1 MAQPGNRL
9 VRLSTSNTGAKM
21 GKLIITL
28 EGSTLRDFELDKERC
43 TIGRL
48 PENDIHLDDKAA
60 SSRHAAILTIL
71 NDSFIE
77 DLGSTNGTFV
87 NGKVIKKHA
96 LQDGDVVTIGRHE
109 LKFTATEAEGDEDD
123 FEKTMIIR
131 PSAKKA
137 DAPGQPN
144 LDAVNKA
151 VAQSTASGAAP
162 IDPDAKPAGLPRG
175 KLQVLSGSAKGK
187 ELELVKALTTLGRP
201 GVQVA
206 ALTRRAD
213 GFFIVPVESG
223 EGQGPPTVNGKPIGP
238 QAHPLTD
245 NDVIELANVK
255 MGFYLI
261 K

>member
-1 MAQPGNRL
+1 
-9 VRLSTSNTGAKM
+9 M

-28 EGSTLRDFELDKERC
+28 EGKVLKDYALEKERV
-43 TIGRL
+43 TLGRL
-48 PENDIHLDDKAA
+48 PENDIHLDDRAA
-60 SSRHAAILTIL
+60 SSRHAAILTVL
-71 NDSFIE
+71 NDSFVE

-87 NGKVIKKHA
+87 NGKVVKKHA
-96 LQDGDVVTIGRHE
+96 LTSGDVITIGRHE
-109 LKFTATEAEGDEDD
+109 LKFEATDAEGDEAD

-131 PSAKKA
+131 PTAKKG
-137 DAPGQPN
+137 DAAPSM
-144 LDAVNKA
+144 DTVNKA
-151 VAQSTASGAAP
+151 VGAPPAG
-162 IDPDAKPAGLPRG
+162 ATGAGLPRG

-187 ELELVKALTTLGRP
+187 ELELTKALTTLGRP

-238 QAHPLTD
+238 QAQMLND

>member
-1 MAQPGNRL
+1 
-9 VRLSTSNTGAKM
+9 M
-21 GKLIITL
+21 GKLILTL
-28 EGSTLRDFELDKERC
+28 EGKTLREITLDKERC

-96 LQDGDVVTIGRHE
+96 LGDGDVITIGRHE
-109 LKFTATEAEGDEDD
+109 LKFAATQGHADDDD

-131 PSAKKA
+131 PTAAKT
-137 DAPGQPN
+137 PGQPGM
-144 LDAVNKA
+144 DTINKA
-151 VAQSTASGAAP
+151 VGGVAGDAG
-162 IDPDAKPAGLPRG
+162 AKPAGLPRG

-187 ELELVKALTTLGRP
+187 ELELTKALTTLGRP

-223 EGQGPPTVNGKPIGP
+223 EGQGPPTVNGKAIGP
-238 QAHPLTD
+238 QAHKLTD

-255 MGFYLI
+255 MGFYSI

>member
-1 MAQPGNRL
+1 
-9 VRLSTSNTGAKM
+9 M

-28 EGSTLRDFELDKERC
+28 EGSLLTEYTLEKERC

-48 PENDIHLDDKAA
+48 PENDIHLDDKAS

-96 LQDGDVVTIGRHE
+96 LADGDVVTIGRHE
-109 LKFTATEAEGDEDD
+109 LKFVATEADADEDD

-131 PSAKKA
+131 PSAKPAAGGQPSEDQVAKA
-137 DAPGQPN
+137 VSSAGAAAPAAPG
-144 LDAVNKA
+144 V
-151 VAQSTASGAAP
+151 
-162 IDPDAKPAGLPRG
+162 KPAGLPRG

-238 QAHPLTD
+238 QAHQLQD

>member
-1 MAQPGNRL
+1 
-9 VRLSTSNTGAKM
+9 M
-21 GKLIITL
+21 GKLTISMD
-28 EGSTLRDFELDKERC
+28 GKTLREVTLDQERC

-48 PENDIHLDDKAA
+48 PENDIHVDDKAA

-87 NGKVIKKHA
+87 NGKVVKKHA
-96 LQDGDVVTIGRHE
+96 LANGDVITIGRHE
-109 LKFTATEAEGDEDD
+109 MKFEATEADGDEDD

-131 PSAKKA
+131 PSAA
-137 DAPGQPN
+137 
-144 LDAVNKA
+144 KA
-151 VAQSTASGAAP
+151 VAAEP
-162 IDPDAKPAGLPRG
+162 EPPKPAGLPRG

-187 ELELVKALTTLGRP
+187 ELELTKALTTLGRP

-223 EGQGPPTVNGKPIGP
+223 EGQGPPTVNGAPIGP
-238 QAHPLTD
+238 QAHQLVD
-245 NDVIELANVK
+245 NDMIELANVK

-261 K
+261 T

>member
-1 MAQPGNRL
+1 
-9 VRLSTSNTGAKM
+9 M
-21 GKLIITL
+21 GKLIISLDGKMLREVTL
-28 EGSTLRDFELDKERC
+28 EKERC

-48 PENDIHLDDKAA
+48 PENDIHLDDKAS

-87 NGKVIKKHA
+87 NGQVIKKHA
-96 LQDGDVVTIGRHE
+96 LGDGDVITVGRHE
-109 LKFTATEAEGDEDD
+109 MKFQATAGAADADD

-131 PSAKKA
+131 PAA
-137 DAPGQPN
+137 A
-144 LDAVNKA
+144 KA
-151 VAQSTASGAAP
+151 VAQAP
-162 IDPDAKPAGLPRG
+162 EHEAKPAGLPRG

-187 ELELVKALTTLGRP
+187 ELELTKALTTLGRP

-238 QAHPLTD
+238 QAHHLAD

>member
-1 MAQPGNRL
+1 
-9 VRLSTSNTGAKM
+9 M
-21 GKLIITL
+21 GKLTISLDGTSL
-28 EGSTLRDFELDKERC
+28 GEVTLDKERC

-48 PENDIHLDDKAA
+48 PENDIHVDDKAA

-87 NGKVIKKHA
+87 NGKVVKKHA
-96 LQDGDVVTIGRHE
+96 LADGDVITIGRHE
-109 LKFTATEAEGDEDD
+109 LKFQATAGAADDDD

-131 PSAKKA
+131 PPAAKA
-137 DAPGQPN
+137 AAAAAGAPP
-144 LDAVNKA
+144 A
-151 VAQSTASGAAP
+151 
-162 IDPDAKPAGLPRG
+162 DAKPVGLPRG

-187 ELELVKALTTLGRP
+187 ELELTKALTTLGRP

-223 EGQGPPTVNGKPIGP
+223 EGQGPPTVNSKPIGP
-238 QAHPLTD
+238 QAHQLAD

>member
-1 MAQPGNRL
+1 
-9 VRLSTSNTGAKM
+9 M
-21 GKLIITL
+21 GKLTLTL
-28 EGSTLRDFELDKERC
+28 EGKVLREVLLEKERC

-48 PENDIHLDDKAA
+48 PENDVHLDDKAA

-96 LQDGDVVTIGRHE
+96 LGDGDVITIGRHE
-109 LKFTATEAEGDEDD
+109 LKFQATQGRADDDD

-131 PSAKKA
+131 PSAGKSPGPGA
-137 DAPGQPN
+137 DTINRALG
-144 LDAVNKA
+144 
-151 VAQSTASGAAP
+151 GAAP
-162 IDPDAKPAGLPRG
+162 DAGAKPAGLPRG

-187 ELELVKALTTLGRP
+187 ELELTKALTTLGRP

-223 EGQGPPTVNGKPIGP
+223 QGQGPPTVNGKAIGP
-238 QAHPLTD
+238 QAHKLTD

-255 MGFYLI
+255 MGFYFI

>member
-1 MAQPGNRL
+1 
-9 VRLSTSNTGAKM
+9 M
-21 GKLIITL
+21 GKLIISL
-28 EGSTLRDFELDKERC
+28 EGKVVKDYPLEKERV
-43 TIGRL
+43 TLGRL

-60 SSRHAAILTIL
+60 SSRHAAILTVL

-87 NGKVIKKHA
+87 NGKVVKKHA
-96 LQDGDVVTIGRHE
+96 LQNSDVITIGRHE
-109 LKFTATEAEGDEDD
+109 LKFEASEGEEDEAD

-131 PSAKKA
+131 PTAKKA
-137 DAPGQPN
+137 EPEPA
-144 LDAVNKA
+144 
-151 VAQSTASGAAP
+151 AAP
-162 IDPDAKPAGLPRG
+162 AAPAAGLPRG

-187 ELELVKALTTLGRP
+187 ELELTKALTTLGRP

-238 QAHPLTD
+238 QAQQLTD